1 MSWTDPDTAIA
12 QQVDRELK
20 ALPQPEA
27 PSTLVS
33 GVMRAV
39 ALAATRETPWY
50 SRAWLAWPRTAQ
62 AASLALVAL
71 VGIAFWREGPSVWAW
86 ATSAASAA
94 APMPAW
100 LTGLSDQ
107 IGRVMAVAR
116 LPWHVLQPVV
126 SYFAL
131 LALAASLTLAA
142 FWHAFTK
149 LNTEGV
155 SLR

>member
-1 MSWTDPDTAIA
+1 MSWTDPDTALA

-27 PSTLVS
+27 PPTLVS

-62 AASLALVAL
+62 AASLVLVAL
-71 VGIAFWREGPSVWAW
+71 AGIAAWRETPAAWAW
-86 ATSAASAA
+86 ATGVVSAA
-94 APMPAW
+94 APTPAW
-100 LTGLSDQ
+100 VTPLSNQ
-107 IGRVMAVAR
+107 IARVMAVAR

>member
-1 MSWTDPDTAIA
+1 MSWTELEG
-12 QQVDRELK
+12 QVDRELK

-27 PSTLVS
+27 PSTLVPA
-33 GVMRAV
+33 VMRAV

-50 SRAWLAWPRTAQ
+50 SRAWLLWPRTAQ
-62 AASLALVAL
+62 AASLALVVLAG
-71 VGIAFWREGPSVWAW
+71 VAFWREAPAVWAW
-86 ATSAASAA
+86 AMSVASAA
-94 APMPAW
+94 APTPAW
-100 LTGLSDQ
+100 VTGLFDQ
-107 IGRVMAVAR
+107 IGQVMAVAR

-149 LNTEGV
+149 LTTEGV
-155 SLR
+155 PLR